1 MVRDFFKRFYIVIPV
16 GLLIIAVLAYL
27 YFLMPSLQKNLE
39 REIQSLFTKE
49 ISFILNNFEE
59 DLKNKVGNK
68 NIVETLLNN
77 ESIRSSL
84 EDKLSLLITPNIKYI
99 YMLYR
104 DRDGK
109 FRYLLDASKEDKARP
124 NQKFDVFNP
133 DWEKVF
139 KLKRDIVIS
148 DDNLFSIWITYVKP
162 FVRNNKVE
170 ALMVVDFSVSKLK
183 EVNKI
188 IQNIKNIIAFV
199 FLFIL
204 VSVLFILFQIVK
216 YSRLKKK
223 TYIDPLTEVYN
234 RTFLKDISSKLNIR
248 DYIVMA
254 IDIDHFKKI
263 NDTYGHDAGDLV
275 LKEITKRIEKNIRSS
290 EDFFIRYGGEEF
302 LILVKK
308 SGRTNEIINSLA
320 ERIRK
325 GIASKPIILQNGE
338 KINATISIGVNLDTE
353 RTKNLEDAIKI
364 ADTLLYEAKRKGRN
378 RIEVY
383 DEKQHVKEII
393 KNINEIKEA
402 ILENRIISY
411 YQPIFNLETMEIVS
425 YEVLARFVDKNGKIF
440 LPSYFLNIIKGTNV
454 YFDFTKSILRQN
466 FKLLKANKNIK
477 IAINLSILDI
487 LNEDILEIIE
497 KELDKDCASRI
508 SFEIL
513 EDEEILDYEMIRRY
527 IKRIKRKGSKIAI
540 DDFGSG
546 YSNFINILQLHIDYL
561 KIDGSL
567 IKNLDKE
574 RNSYIIVETINHFA
588 KEIKIG
594 TVAEHISSKEILQK
608 VKEIGI
614 KYGQGF
620 YLMEPISYSKVLEIE
635 NKPKNSNQ

>member
-1 MVRDFFKRFYIVIPV
+1 MVKDFFKRFYIVLPV
-16 GLLIIAVLAYL
+16 GFLIIAVLAYL

-39 REIQSLFTKE
+39 REIQALFTKE
-49 ISFILNNFEE
+49 VSYILNNFEE
-59 DLKNKVGNK
+59 DLKIKVGNK
-68 NIVETLLNN
+68 SIVRTLLKN
-77 ESIRSSL
+77 EKIRSSL

-109 FRYLLDASKEDKARP
+109 FRYLLDASKEDKAKP

-139 KLKRDIVIS
+139 KTKKDIVIS
-148 DDNLFSIWITYVKP
+148 DDKLFSIWITYVKP
-162 FVRNNKVE
+162 FVRDNKVE

-183 EVNKI
+183 EVNKVI
-188 IQNIKNIIAFV
+188 HNIKNIIAFV
-199 FLFIL
+199 FFFIL
-204 VSVLFILFQIVK
+204 VSVLFILFQIIK
-216 YSRLKKK
+216 YARLKKK

-234 RTFLKDISSKLNIR
+234 RTFLKDISSKLNIK

-263 NDTYGHDAGDLV
+263 NDTYGHDAGDIV
-275 LKEITKRIEKNIRSS
+275 LKEITKRIEKNIRKN

-302 LILVKK
+302 LVLIKK
-308 SGRTNEIINSLA
+308 TGKTNDIINSLA

-325 GIASKPIILQNGE
+325 GIASKPIFLKNGE
-338 KINATISIGVNLDTE
+338 KINVTISIGVNLDTE
-353 RTKNLEDAIKI
+353 RTKNLEDAIKV

-393 KNINEIKEA
+393 KNINEIKDA

-411 YQPIFNLETMEIVS
+411 YQPIFDLENMKIVS
-425 YEVLARFVDKNGKIF
+425 YEVLARFLDKNGKIF

-466 FKLLKANKNIK
+466 FEVLKSNQNIK

-497 KELDKDCASRI
+497 KELDKDSAERI
-508 SFEIL
+508 AFEIL
-513 EDEEILDYEMIRRY
+513 EDEEILDYELIRRH
-527 IKRIKRKGSKIAI
+527 IKRIKNKGCKIAI

-567 IKNLDKE
+567 IKNIDKE
-574 RNSYIIVETINHFA
+574 KNSYIIVETINHFA

-594 TVAEHISSKEILQK
+594 TVAEHISNKEILKK

-620 YLMEPISYSKVLEIE
+620 YLMEPLPYSKVLEMQNE
-635 NKPKNSNQ
+635 SKNNNQ